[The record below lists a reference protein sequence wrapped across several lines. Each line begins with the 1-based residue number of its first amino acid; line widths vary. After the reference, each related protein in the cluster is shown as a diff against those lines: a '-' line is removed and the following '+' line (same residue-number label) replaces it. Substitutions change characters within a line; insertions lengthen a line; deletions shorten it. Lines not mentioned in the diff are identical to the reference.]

1 MGNLET
7 HDVWAQTLR
16 SVTVVFLSQNLA
28 HAILEVTSEGEDP
41 MSLVGCE
48 FGLKFFFTLK
58 TVILL
63 LDFPS
68 KELVLNLTDGAM

>member
-1 MGNLET
+1 MGNLEI
-7 HDVWAQTLR
+7 HDVWAQTFR
-16 SVTVVFLSQNLA
+16 SVIAVFLSQNLA

-48 FGLKFFFTLK
+48 FGLKFLFILK

-68 KELVLNLTDGAM
+68 KESVLNLTDRAV